1 MFFPV
6 FFTIFGGIGEAKQ
19 LHLSKRKNLSAV
31 HKTNSVS
38 SDQSPQRHRRI
49 YPFLLT
55 YTYDTIQLMYNNKRR
70 NYVNYSPLP
79 HFTKRRVGWGNKLPV
94 KPGGIVSKTLPRI
107 RTHALHRTIWTKRS
121 THPR

>member
-55 YTYDTIQLMYNNKRR
+55 YTYDIIHNT
-70 NYVNYSPLP
+70 
-79 HFTKRRVGWGNKLPV
+79 
-94 KPGGIVSKTLPRI
+94 
-107 RTHALHRTIWTKRS
+107 
-121 THPR
+121 